1 MKTLIKKLE
10 IYRLNNRFTQEDLAE
25 KLNVTFATVNRWFNG
40 KSMPGKI
47 QAYHIEKLLKKKKL

>member
-10 IYRLNNRFTQEDLAE
+10 IYRLDNRITQEEVAE

-40 KSMPGKI
+40 KSIPGKI
-47 QAYHIEKLLKKKKL
+47 QTYHIEKLLKKKKH